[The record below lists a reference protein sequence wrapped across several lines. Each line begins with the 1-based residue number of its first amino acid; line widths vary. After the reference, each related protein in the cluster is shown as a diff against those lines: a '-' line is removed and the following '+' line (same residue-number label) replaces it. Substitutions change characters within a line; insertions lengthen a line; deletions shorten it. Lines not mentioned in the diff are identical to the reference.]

1 LVAGTKGK
9 GSTCAILASCLACA
23 GYRVGLFTS
32 PHLIKVNER
41 IRINDRPIRNRE
53 LEHYIKKIKPFI
65 DYGEC
70 EGARSYFEALT
81 AIAMLFFADRRVDY
95 TVLEVG
101 LGGRRDA
108 TNVSEPVVS
117 VITRVGYDHTNLL
130 GKKLSGIAFEK
141 AGIIRERGVVV
152 TVHQRPIVEKV
163 IRTEAR
169 LRQSRLIF
177 AEDNIALRAG
187 KPTRRGTRFR
197 IKGKFGGFPVFLP
210 LAGIHQREN
219 LALALAVLE
228 ELKNL
233 DHTIPWSAIRRGV
246 GQTRLAGR
254 FETVSRKPLV
264 IYDAAHNDDSFR
276 ALEKN
281 LELLRGKNL
290 YLIFGCSADKDINY
304 CVKNIFPRARRIF
317 LVQADHPRAM
327 DPLEI
332 IKKTKGMGSRIVV
345 APTVGRAMSLLKTM
359 KDQNMAVVIG
369 GSFYLYPQI
378 GKA

>member
-1 LVAGTKGK
+1 
-9 GSTCAILASCLACA
+9 
-23 GYRVGLFTS
+23 
-32 PHLIKVNER
+32 VNER
-41 IRINDRPIRNRE
+41 IRINGRPIRDRE
-53 LEHYIKKIKPFI
+53 LDHYLRKIKPFVE
-65 DYGEC
+65 YGER

-81 AIAMLFFADRRVDY
+81 AVAMLFFADRRVDY

-141 AGIIRERGVVV
+141 AGIIRERGAVV

-169 LRQSRLIF
+169 RRQSRLIF
-177 AEDNIALRAG
+177 AEDNIILRAG

-197 IKGKFGGFPVFLP
+197 VKCKFGGFPVFLP

-228 ELKNL
+228 ELKNH
-233 DHTIPWSAIRRGV
+233 DHPLPWSALRRGV

-281 LELLRGKNL
+281 LDLLRGKHL
-290 YLIFGCSADKDINY
+290 YLIFGCSADKDISY

-332 IKKTKGMGSRIVV
+332 IKMAKGMGSRITV
-345 APTVGRAMSLLKTM
+345 APTVGRAMERLRSM
-359 KDQNMAVVIG
+359 KERNVAVLIC
-369 GSFYLYPQI
+369 GSFYLYPQL
-378 GKA
+378 GKS